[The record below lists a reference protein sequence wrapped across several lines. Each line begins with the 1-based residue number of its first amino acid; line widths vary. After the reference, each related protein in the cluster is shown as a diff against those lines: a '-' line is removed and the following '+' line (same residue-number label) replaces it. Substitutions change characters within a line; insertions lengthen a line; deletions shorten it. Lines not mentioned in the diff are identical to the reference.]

1 MIFNSFP
8 FLFAF
13 LPVVL
18 TGTFLLA
25 RAGAGAAATPPS
37 SQCLQARFSR
47 LVTTTKYL
55 AGSASSCSLTSY
67 PITAVGWPHAEQVH
81 CSGAQAITRS
91 TRGNSAGNSCRPGC
105 LRRFRLSAGS
115 GSGSRTL
122 SAWTSTLLTPGSSS
136 SRLSCASESFSLP
149 GPYFLI
155 RCSRNCA
162 SSAWIFRCAHASSSF
177 NATFSSA
184 SDLTGL
190 ESVAFTASKS

>member
-1 MIFNSFP
+1 MIRS
-8 FLFAF
+8 
-13 LPVVL
+13 
-18 TGTFLLA
+18 
-25 RAGAGAAATPPS
+25 GAGAAATPPS

-55 AGSASSCSLTSY
+55 AGSTSSCSLTSY
-67 PITAVGWPHAEQVH
+67 PITAVGWPQAEQVH

-91 TRGNSAGNSCRPGC
+91 TRGNPAGSSCRPGC
-105 LRRFRLSAGS
+105 LRRFWLLAGS

-136 SRLSCASESFSLP
+136 SRLSCASLSFSLP

-155 RCSRNCA
+155 SANRNCPFR
-162 SSAWIFRCAHASSSF
+162 SWICRWANAKARFK
-177 NATFSSA
+177 ATFSSA
-184 SDLTGL
+184 ADLSGL